1 MLFVKK
7 WSLIKHKKRTPGPQ
21 VVVLPPPRIPQVDFQ
36 GRLEPAQSRS
46 LRQVEPVGD
55 PNDQIISNL
64 TTLEPVENR

>member
-1 MLFVKK
+1 MFLVKK

-21 VVVLPPPRIPQVDFQ
+21 VVVTPPQIPLVDFQ

-46 LRQVEPVGD
+46 LRQVEPVED